1 MSDVDSFVSP
11 RPPTDHLYKARVQ
24 SLAGLHLHRMLEAID
39 VRPQDEISL
48 HVTVS
53 GAAGTVVDRRIM
65 RAPDKLER

>member
-11 RPPTDHLYKARVQ
+11 RPPIDHLYKARVQ
-24 SLAGLHLHRMLEAID
+24 SLASLHLHRILESID
-39 VRPQDEISL
+39 VQPLDQIAL

-53 GAAGTVVDRRIM
+53 GAGGTVVDRRIM

>member
-1 MSDVDSFVSP
+1 MSEVDSYVFP
-11 RPPTDHLYKARVQ
+11 RPPIDHLYKARVQ
-24 SLAGLHLHRMLEAID
+24 SLAGLHLHRMLESID

-53 GAAGTVVDRRIM
+53 GAGGTVVDRRIM